1 MSNIVELKQN
11 NMILK
16 QSNEE
21 KDVKLQGLEKE
32 VTQLKEQNV
41 VLTKRLNEMR
51 AKMIEMHETV
61 HA

>member
-1 MSNIVELKQN
+1 
-11 NMILK
+11 MILK